1 MNTMKKIFHY
11 FLLVLLAVQLLSC
24 KKDGET
30 IETPGEEGTPGAVVP
45 VGEAD
50 MSAKTSKN
58 IGTQGGTLSSSDG
71 TIKVEIPAGALEG
84 NQEISVVPI
93 TNTNPLGI
101 KKGYRLEPHNIEFKK
116 PVKVTFTYTDEDVE
130 STLPEFLGIAY
141 QDKKGIWRAIGGAQL
156 DKTNRKISVNTTHFS
171 DWTFFELLYM
181 IPVHT
186 TVEPG
191 GSVDMKVVCDPD
203 LLAPLVPGK
212 EYGINEA
219 EPIPASR
226 VKNWTLSGA
235 GTLQANGSEGKYKA
249 PGTTPNPN
257 TVAITAEI
265 DMNELGK
272 FLVVGHVSIA
282 GSFIEF
288 QLGGSPMIRIPA
300 SPVVRFGGDYL
311 LANPEDEGGGY
322 FMLRWPGGKGS
333 HNYTME
339 NTGGHFHWL
348 DGVDYVNYYLEED
361 KVVISGG
368 SINITNMG
376 EEDGW
381 IEGTFSVSP
390 TGSGHPFPRRS
401 VGATGRF
408 RARKGFQ

>member
-1 MNTMKKIFHY
+1 MKTIFHY
-11 FLLVLLAVQLLSC
+11 LLIALLATQFFSC

-30 IETPGEEGTPGAVVP
+30 IDKPGEEETTGAVFP

-50 MSAKTSKN
+50 LTAKTSKN
-58 IGTQGGTLSSSDG
+58 IGAQGGTLSSTDG
-71 TIKVEIPAGALEG
+71 TIIVEIPNGALEA
-84 NQEISVVPI
+84 NQEVSIVPI

-101 KKGYRLEPHNIEFKK
+101 KKGYRLEPHGVEFKK
-116 PVKVTFTYTDEDVE
+116 PVKVTFSYTDEDIE

-141 QDKKGIWRAIGGAQL
+141 QDKKGVWRAIGGTQL
-156 DKTNRKISVNTTHFS
+156 DKTNKKISVNTTHFS
-171 DWTFFELLYM
+171 DWSFFELLYM

-226 VKNWTLSGA
+226 VKKWTLSGA
-235 GTLQANGSEGKYKA
+235 GTLQADGSKAKYKA
-249 PGTTPNPN
+249 PGTTPDPN
-257 TVAITAEI
+257 TVAISAEI
-265 DMNELGK
+265 DMNQLGK
-272 FLVVGHVSIA
+272 FLVVGHVTIA

-288 QLGGSPMIRIPA
+288 QLGNSPMIKIPA
-300 SPVVRFGGDYL
+300 SPVVKFGGDYL
-311 LANPEDEGGGY
+311 LANPDNEGGGY
-322 FMLRWPGGKGS
+322 FLLRWPGGKGS
-333 HNYTME
+333 HGYTME

-348 DGVDYVNYYLEED
+348 DGVDYVNYYLEQD
-361 KVVISGG
+361 KVTVSGG
-368 SINITNMG
+368 SINITSMG
-376 EEDGW
+376 EENGW
-381 IEGTFSVSP
+381 VEGTFTVSP
-390 TGSGHPFPRRS
+390 TGSGKPFPRPS
-401 VGATGRF
+401 VTATGRF